1 LCEKFCEGEAG
12 VTLSLQT
19 FFQQGRH
26 EKLHVLKNEFVSQ
39 VGHPLRLMPSSATK
53 YELKIVHPTMQKY
66 CFILVFKMEPPSDTT
81 WGRAGVTWCRNE
93 CTKSIVRSFFN
104 RCYVSEFSEMYLGNR
119 PSNWRRQATTKMRGE
134 LGLLGCL
141 FSAGVCGLRHIDC
154 QVPGSSG
161 IQSEGD
167 SLFAKQQ
174 RPSRK
179 IITLIPQNGNHGFRK
194 K

>member
-1 LCEKFCEGEAG
+1 
-12 VTLSLQT
+12 
-19 FFQQGRH
+19 
-26 EKLHVLKNEFVSQ
+26 
-39 VGHPLRLMPSSATK
+39 M
-53 YELKIVHPTMQKY
+53 
-66 CFILVFKMEPPSDTT
+66 
-81 WGRAGVTWCRNE
+81 CRNE
-93 CTKSIVRSFFN
+93 CTKSILRFLNS
-104 RCYVSEFSEMYLGNR
+104 CYVSEFSEMYLGNR

-161 IQSEGD
+161 IQSEGG

-179 IITLIPQNGNHGFRK
+179 NHYTDSTKWQPWVQEKVKQGLPNTSSFSKPENDFAFRPQTAAAASKCVLGFKVGIRP
-194 K
+194 